1 MEQDYYSTL
10 GVSRDASAEDIRKA
24 YRGLAI
30 KYHPDKNPNDAS
42 AKKKFQEVQSAFD
55 VLDDSSKR
63 EMYDRYGSSFEQ
75 MTSGRPDGGRAGFGF
90 QGAED
95 VDLSQFF
102 GERYGSDPA
111 GGFHDIFSQF
121 ARAGGRKARGAGG
134 RRQPS
139 PRGKDVQLTHD
150 IPFNVAVQG
159 GESRVSVRRPDGKV
173 ETIAVRIPAGV
184 DDGKKIRLRGQG
196 QPGGQGK
203 PGAGD
208 PGDLILTIHVAPH
221 PYFTRRGNNLHVRIP
236 IALAE
241 AIEGGK
247 IEVPTP
253 KGAVALRVP
262 PMTSGGTK
270 LRIKGHGVQPQGKP
284 AGDLIV
290 EVQIGLPKSLGD
302 EIVEQLREATLPAA
316 DDLRRDIVW

>member
-1 MEQDYYSTL
+1 MDQDYYSTL

-24 YRGLAI
+24 YRDLAI
-30 KYHPDKNPNDAS
+30 KYHPDKNPDDES
-42 AKKKFQEVQSAFD
+42 AKKKFQAVQSAFD

-75 MTSGRPDGGRAGFGF
+75 MSAGGPRGGRGGAGF

-95 VDLSQFF
+95 ADLSQFF
-102 GERYGSDPA
+102 GERYGGDPS

-121 ARAGGRKARGAGG
+121 TRAGGRRGRG
-134 RRQPS
+134 RQQPP
-139 PRGKDVQLTHD
+139 PRGEDVQMTHD

-184 DDGKKIRLRGQG
+184 VDGKKIRLRGQG
-196 QPGGQGK
+196 QPG
-203 PGAGD
+203 AGE
-208 PGDLILTIHVAPH
+208 PGDLILAVRVAAH
-221 PYFTRRGNNLHVRIP
+221 PYFSRRGNNLTLRMP
-236 IALAE
+236 IALAD

-247 IEVPTP
+247 IDVPTP
-253 KGAVALRVP
+253 QGTVALSVP

-270 LRIKGHGVQPQGKP
+270 LRVKGHGVEPKGKTP
-284 AGDLIV
+284 GDLIV
-290 EVQIGLPKSLGD
+290 ELQIQLPESLDDETVQK
-302 EIVEQLREATLPAA
+302 LREASTPAA
-316 DDLRRDIVW
+316 DDPRKQVVW